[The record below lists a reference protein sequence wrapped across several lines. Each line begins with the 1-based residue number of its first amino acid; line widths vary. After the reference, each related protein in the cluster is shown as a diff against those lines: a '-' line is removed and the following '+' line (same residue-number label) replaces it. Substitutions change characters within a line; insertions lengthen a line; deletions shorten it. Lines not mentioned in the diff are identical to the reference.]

1 MHHLLKRQ
9 LKKTGAKVD
18 EAFLKLVNQA
28 YRDADEDRNLLE
40 HSLDISSQ
48 EMKELYE
55 KLKQKSKE
63 KLRRSQERYN
73 KLVYAL
79 RKYYFFY
86 AHDVN
91 GNFIYISDSIKQ
103 ILGYSS
109 NEFSTHYSVHMTD
122 EAINENV
129 KEKTQKAISGEQQE
143 PYIVSI
149 YHKNG
154 GIRYLEVSEFPVFDA
169 NGEVI
174 EVEGIARDVTTQHLD
189 KEKLHYLSYHDD
201 LTGISNRISLYHK
214 LEYIIANS
222 RRNNEH
228 IAILFL
234 DLDYFKEIN
243 DNLGHDIGDILLKET
258 VNRIQV
264 HIRESDLFARIGGDE
279 FVIALTNINEAY
291 ISKIA
296 SKIVTI
302 IQEPFTIKEHTINI
316 STSIGISL
324 FPQDAKDIDGLIKAA
339 DSAMYLTKQGGR
351 NGFNYFKGVF
361 KEQ

>member
-1 MHHLLKRQ
+1 
-9 LKKTGAKVD
+9 
-18 EAFLKLVNQA
+18 
-28 YRDADEDRNLLE
+28 
-40 HSLDISSQ
+40 
-48 EMKELYE
+48 
-55 KLKQKSKE
+55 
-63 KLRRSQERYN
+63 
-73 KLVYAL
+73 
-79 RKYYFFY
+79 
-86 AHDVN
+86 
-91 GNFIYISDSIKQ
+91 
-103 ILGYSS
+103 
-109 NEFSTHYSVHMTD
+109 MTD